1 MEEKLG
7 KVLIVDDS
15 KTILKTAKLIL
26 QDLYEVYMANSGE
39 MAIDI
44 LEKKEMD
51 IILMDV
57 DMPGMNGIETVK
69 IIKQKEETKN
79 IPVVFFTA
87 LASKEIVSQCLEL
100 DKSGYVIKPYLP
112 EELINRI
119 KVVLNEQ

>member
-1 MEEKLG
+1 MR

-51 IILMDV
+51 IILMTW
-57 DMPGMNGIETVK
+57 I
-69 IIKQKEETKN
+69 
-79 IPVVFFTA
+79 
-87 LASKEIVSQCLEL
+87 CLE
-100 DKSGYVIKPYLP
+100 
-112 EELINRI
+112 
-119 KVVLNEQ
+119 

>member
-1 MEEKLG
+1 MR

-26 QDLYEVYMANSGE
+26 QHLSEVYMANSGE
-39 MAIDI
+39 LAIDI